1 MWPFKKKIKREEVVD
16 AITDLQKQL
25 KEKEHQLESID
36 GDRKDIFEQGKNE
49 KDKQKQLYYA
59 KKIKFIDIEKE
70 NLISESL
77 LIMYNL
83 NLANKLKSAIDS
95 DQFYGNVSGT
105 KLNKMLGNQKE
116 LGKFLNKAMN
126 RRIKTEDMMTTAD
139 TIFTEVQNA
148 YTPNEKIYGIT
159 EDDDQLLSIFEQE
172 ELHDI
177 ENSQLTDNQKVKIE
191 EKVEK

>member
-1 MWPFKKKIKREEVVD
+1 MRR
-16 AITDLQKQL
+16 T
-25 KEKEHQLESID
+25 S
-36 GDRKDIFEQGKNE
+36 KNN
-49 KDKQKQLYYA
+49 YYA

-148 YTPNEKIYGIT
+148 YAPNEKIYGIT

-191 EKVEK
+191 EESGKINMFKSKSQKELEMRMALKKTKRNGKTD